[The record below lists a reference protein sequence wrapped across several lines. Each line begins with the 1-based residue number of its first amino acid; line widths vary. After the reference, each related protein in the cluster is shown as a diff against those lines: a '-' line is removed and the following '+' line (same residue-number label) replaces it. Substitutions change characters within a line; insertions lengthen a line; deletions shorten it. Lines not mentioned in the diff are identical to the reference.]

1 MVTVQAQ
8 ERRVGPAESDI
19 SLSFESAPHNA
30 LVEVSRLMDGSYKV
44 KLYPSSDI
52 DLVSR
57 GGDGIFRIGTG
68 TPSERT
74 LSESELIE
82 SMGSFRGDSMYCGMD
97 HHELTQLTDQIE
109 SARYRRTH

>member
-57 GGDGIFRIGTG
+57 GGDGIFRIGSG
-68 TPSERT
+68 TPSTRT
-74 LSESELIE
+74 LSRSKLIE
-82 SMGSFRGDSMYCGMD
+82 KMSSFRGDSIYSGLD
-97 HHELTQLTDQIE
+97 HHELELLTDEIGN
-109 SARYRRTH
+109 ARYRRTH